1 MLGEAHQI
9 IHLIRFVATVTGN
22 MMKWLG
28 GLSTKKLPGNRRVLL
43 QRELEM
49 SHTKNGDGETTTLT
63 IRWNRKEIEDQIFA
77 NSPLI
82 ASLDS
87 GRLGGGEEDTLLTGP
102 KLPS

>member
-9 IHLIRFVATVTGN
+9 IHLIRFVATVTGDIV
-22 MMKWLG
+22 KWLG

-63 IRWNRKEIEDQIFA
+63 IRWNRRELEEQLFGQAPQIT
-77 NSPLI
+77 
-82 ASLDS
+82 SLEA
-87 GRLGGGEEDTLLTGP
+87 GRLCGPEETAQEN
-102 KLPS
+102 